1 MVELMVTVK
10 GYPVVGK
17 HGEQV
22 CVAGVRTD
30 TQSPEWVRLFPV
42 PFRDLPGG
50 QRLSKYDVI
59 EVGEAQRAA
68 SDGRPES
75 IRPNVDTLKR
85 LRRIDTKGNW
95 AKRYRYIEPL
105 VIPSMCHM
113 LRMQAESKASLG
125 VFRPAEV
132 IDLIIEKGDAQW
144 GPSKQAI
151 TQQGSLL
158 APPKSDLEKIP
169 FIFKYKYRCDD
180 TACNGHEQT
189 IIDWEIAAA
198 FRRWR
203 KDYKSEEVA
212 LEKIRQKWIQQLC
225 APHIDT
231 HFFVGNQH
239 LHPKSFL
246 VLGVFWPKKI

>member
-1 MVELMVTVK
+1 MVQLMVTVK

-30 TQSPEWVRLFPV
+30 TRSPEWVRLFPV
-42 PFRDLPGG
+42 PFRDLRGG
-50 QRLSKYDVI
+50 QRFSKYDLI
-59 EVGEAQRAA
+59 EVEEARRPA

-85 LRRIDTKGNW
+85 LRKIDTKGNW
-95 AKRYRYIEPL
+95 AKRYKYIEPL
-105 VIPSMCHM
+105 VIHSMCHM
-113 LRMQAESKASLG
+113 LRLQAESKASLG
-125 VFRPAEV
+125 AFRPAEV
-132 IDLIIEKGDAQW
+132 IDLIIEEGDAQW
-144 GPSKQAI
+144 GPSQQAI

-158 APPKSDLEKIP
+158 RPAKSDLEKIP
-169 FIFKYKYRCDD
+169 FTFKYKYRCDD
-180 TACNGHEQT
+180 HQCNGHEQS

-212 LEKIRQKWIQQLC
+212 LEKIRQKWIQDLC